1 MVYHI
6 IKKFATLKKV
16 VKYCKQ
22 TGYACIDYETTKGG
36 FEFEHN
42 YPLMLGISFQP
53 GSCYVLPLGHFESPF
68 KNNWVEM
75 LVYFGKEVLEDPNI
89 IKIAQNLKF
98 EQKWSMRY
106 GIGMYGKLFDTMLA
120 KYALDEERPHDL
132 DSMTMRFY
140 PQYAGHKD
148 EIAKLER
155 QYKGWDKIPLKYMAK
170 YCATDCHIEFLLM
183 VYFERKMIKANVYN
197 LFRNILMPEST
208 VIAESEFEGLPVDKA
223 HTLAMKE
230 KYEGLIKE
238 INHRMM
244 TYPEVIQFQRWAKRN
259 HLRKILLKIKAEIK
273 EIKKENKPNA
283 DRLIANRVQKISRL
297 LAGEITSKKDTYVG
311 LNLGSPQQL
320 VQLLFKPPYG
330 AKKGFK
336 FKVNPKH
343 FTVDNKTKQMS
354 QTPST
359 GEDALKFY
367 KRKYKN
373 PFLDDIVDMR
383 EKSKLYSTYIIGT
396 LEKLTPQ
403 NRVHANFKI
412 HGTVTGRLSCVEPN
426 LQNVPRV
433 ITNPDIK
440 PMFIPPPG
448 FILLELDYAQA
459 ELRILA
465 ELAKEK
471 KMIEWFNQ
479 DYNIHLATACKMSGA
494 LDRYAEVKDIEKDDD
509 HPENLFWK
517 KKKKK
522 AKTVNF
528 GIAYGQTEKK
538 LAQTLD
544 DDGTTIFE
552 SEQEAKEFLEEWFE
566 TFPNV
571 YPFFKK
577 QHNFAKKHGYVIN
590 MFGRKRR
597 LPDIY
602 SPKFG
607 KMLEAQRQ
615 SVNAPIQGAS
625 NDFTVCS
632 SITINELRK
641 RGKLPLELPQ
651 LYTVHDSIGY
661 AVRPKYIHELV
672 PKLLEICDNPETEK
686 YFGFKLKYV
695 KMKVSFEVGKSWGE
709 LHDYD
714 EWADYDELL
723 TN

>member
-1 MVYHI
+1 MVYKI
-6 IKKFATLKKV
+6 IRKFKTLQKV
-16 VKYCKQ
+16 VGYCKQ
-22 TGYACIDYETTKGG
+22 TGYACIDFETSKGG
-36 FEFEHN
+36 FEYEHN

-53 GSCYVLPLGHFESPF
+53 GSCYILPLGHYESPF
-68 KNNWVEM
+68 KNNWVKM
-75 LVYFGKEVLEDPNI
+75 LTYFGREVMENPKI

-98 EQKWSMRY
+98 EQKWFMRY

-132 DSMTMRFY
+132 DSMTQRFY
-140 PQYAGHKD
+140 PKYYGHKSD
-148 EIAKLER
+148 IARLEK
-155 QYKGWDKIPLKYMAK
+155 QYRGWEKIPLKFMAK
-170 YCATDCHIEFLLM
+170 YCAIDCHVEFCLM
-183 VYFERKMIKANVYN
+183 TYFEVKMIKANVYN

-208 VIAESEFEGLPVDKA
+208 VIAESEFNGLPVDKDHA
-223 HTLAMKE
+223 LKMKD
-230 KYEGLIKE
+230 KYEQLIKE
-238 INHRMM
+238 INHRMVS
-244 TYPEVIQFQRWAKRN
+244 YPEVIAFQRWAKKE
-259 HLRKILLKIKAEIK
+259 HLRKVLGRIKDEI
-273 EIKKENKPNA
+273 EDLKKENASNTA
-283 DRLIANRVQKISRL
+283 RLITNREQKISQI
-297 LAGEITSKKDTYVG
+297 LAGQHTSKKDSYPG
-311 LNLGSPQQL
+311 FNLGSPQQL
-320 VQLLFKPPYG
+320 TQLLFKPPYG
-330 AKKGFK
+330 APYGFK
-336 FKVNPKH
+336 FKANPKH
-343 FTVDNKTKQMS
+343 FTINKKTKVVS
-354 QTPST
+354 DTPST

-373 PFLDDIVDMR
+373 AFLDDIVDMR
-383 EKSKLYSTYIIGT
+383 EKAKLYSTYIIGT
-396 LEKLTPQ
+396 LEKLTPK
-403 NRVHANFKI
+403 NVVHASFKI

-426 LQNVPRV
+426 LQNVPRA

-448 FILLELDYAQA
+448 FVLLELDYSQA

-465 ELAKEK
+465 ELAGEK
-471 KMIEWFNQ
+471 KMIEWFNR

-494 LDRYAEVKDIEKDDD
+494 LERYDEVKSIEKDDD

-517 KKKKK
+517 RKKKK

-571 YPFFKK
+571 APFFKK
-577 QHNFAKKHGYVIN
+577 QHNFAKKHGYVVN
-590 MFGRKRR
+590 LFGRKRR

-641 RGKLPLELPQ
+641 KNKIALELPQ

-661 AVRPKYIHELV
+661 AVRPEKVHELV
-672 PKLLEICDNPETEK
+672 PQMLKICDNPETQK
-686 YFGFKLKYV
+686 FFGFKLKHV
-695 KMKVSFEVGKSWGE
+695 KMKVSFEVGKNWGE

-714 EWADYDELL
+714 EWADYTELL
-723 TN
+723 AK